1 MEDKNCL
8 FCKILKKEVPSSQVY
23 EDEEVYAFN
32 DISPKAP
39 THVLLVP
46 KTHIARL
53 SDLTPANIGVVGKLT
68 LVANQIAAER
78 KILNGYRVVIN
89 CNPGAGQSVF
99 HLHLHLLG
107 GRNMQ
112 WPPG

>member
-8 FCKILKKEVPSSQVY
+8 FCKILKKEVPSSKVY
-23 EDEEVYAFN
+23 EDDDVYAFN

-39 THVLLVP
+39 THVLVVP
-46 KTHIARL
+46 KVHIPRL
-53 SDLTPANIGVVGKLT
+53 SDINEKNAAITGKL
-68 LVANQIAAER
+68 LMVANKIAQER
-78 KILNGYRVVIN
+78 KITPGYRVVIN

-107 GRNMQ
+107 GRSLQ